1 MEKRWGVFF
10 QPGRSMVRGT
20 GQRPWG
26 EPGTQIG
33 LKYSGISKTPVSSS
47 PSTCRHWPL
56 SFALV
61 FVPRRN
67 FHWRG
72 FRTPGCLSVLVFKWF
87 WETLFVHWQGVV
99 IGFPNR
105 FEIQTK
111 NIFQPH
117 WRRWFRYW
125 KSSSPLC
132 NFSRFEGWTSGPRNN
147 YCKHIFC
154 IYEQI

>member
-1 MEKRWGVFF
+1 MEKRSGVFF

-26 EPGTQIG
+26 EPGTQIE
-33 LKYSGISKTPVSSS
+33 LKYSGVSETPVSSS
-47 PSTCRHWPL
+47 LSTCRRWPL

-105 FEIQTK
+105 FEI
-111 NIFQPH
+111 
-117 WRRWFRYW
+117 
-125 KSSSPLC
+125 
-132 NFSRFEGWTSGPRNN
+132 FSNLIGVGGSVTEKVASHFAAFLDLKVGHLDLETIIANTYFVN
-147 YCKHIFC
+147 
-154 IYEQI
+154 YEQI